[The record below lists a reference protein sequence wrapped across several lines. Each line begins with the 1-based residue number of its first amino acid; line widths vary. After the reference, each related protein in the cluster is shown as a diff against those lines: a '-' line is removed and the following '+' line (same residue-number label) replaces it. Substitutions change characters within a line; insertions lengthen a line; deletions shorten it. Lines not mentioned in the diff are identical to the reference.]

1 MKILSRYIKVIIAA
15 IVLLIGNS
23 TFCYADILDG
33 ALRNIQ
39 IDSVQSFQTSAAPEP
54 ATMLLFG
61 IGLVLLAAVAR
72 KGNNKL
78 H

>member
-1 MKILSRYIKVIIAA
+1 MKVYPRYIKVIVAT
-15 IVLLIGNS
+15 VMLLIGSN
-23 TFCYADILDG
+23 TFCFADILNG
-33 ALRNIQ
+33 TLSNIQ
-39 IDSVQSFQTSAAPEP
+39 IDSAQNFQTSAAPEP

-78 H
+78 S